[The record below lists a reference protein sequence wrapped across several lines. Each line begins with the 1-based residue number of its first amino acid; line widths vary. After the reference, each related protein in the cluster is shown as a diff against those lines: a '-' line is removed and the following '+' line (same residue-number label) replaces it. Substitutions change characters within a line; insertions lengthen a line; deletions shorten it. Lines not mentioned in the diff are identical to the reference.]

1 MLKLTLAKSDIILSD
16 EDFFCVLKYIARL
29 ESDEIAPQLL
39 ERLTR
44 KHFTLFTLRPHL
56 MKFQPDE
63 VARIVQAGINL
74 LAKST
79 TNIDHCVE
87 LLLILIDC
95 HWRKL
100 LWSAEFAAQILQNIE
115 FLNTMISLCS
125 EFTRTETM
133 LRTSLKMP
141 VLRKPP
147 HSECVIKRI
156 QFERREFDLNE
167 SAK

>member
-1 MLKLTLAKSDIILSD
+1 MKIKSLPI
-16 EDFFCVLKYIARL
+16 RL

-79 TNIDHCVE
+79 TNIDHV
-87 LLLILIDC
+87 LTLSTTQLYFASL
-95 HWRKL
+95 
-100 LWSAEFAAQILQNIE
+100 SA
-115 FLNTMISLCS
+115 
-125 EFTRTETM
+125 
-133 LRTSLKMP
+133 
-141 VLRKPP
+141 
-147 HSECVIKRI
+147 
-156 QFERREFDLNE
+156 
-167 SAK
+167 